1 MARAKAR
8 RARRPKASERSAAS
22 EAVGEARQRRVE
34 EAAAMSQRLRV
45 LLALW
50 MAFSVQALAS
60 AGQLCRTWRDK
71 ATGMAGKLAAA
82 ASGHK
87 KMLFRLSIIVLLVTL
102 AMVNVC
108 VFKTCWAARRIWEDS
123 TAQEIERLQQAAS
136 ELRAQLDCY
145 QTPDWALQSFGEDT
159 GRQALLPC
167 ASPRLRPLALISSP
181 IITGATIDTR
191 RTSPI
196 YELRSWFSRHCFWCS
211 VNPPDTILQP
221 GVSLGECWP
230 MEGQQGQVVIRLRA
244 KIRPSCVTLEHI
256 TPEMTPSGTA
266 SSAPRDVAVFGLDA
280 DSEEEVPLVSFT
292 FDVGEGPTQTFLLK
306 NNHSRAFRYIKVLVK
321 SNWGHPRYTC
331 LYRVQ
336 VHGKVVKTE
345 DHRTAESLN
354 G

>member
-45 LLALW
+45 LMALW
-50 MAFSVQALAS
+50 MALSVQALAS

-71 ATGMAGKLAAA
+71 ATGTAGKLAAA
-82 ASGHK
+82 AAGHK

-145 QTPDWALQSFGEDT
+145 QTPDWALQSF
-159 GRQALLPC
+159 
-167 ASPRLRPLALISSP
+167 
-181 IITGATIDTR
+181 GATIDTR

-321 SNWGHPRYTC
+321 SNWGHPHYTC

>member
-45 LLALW
+45 LMALW

-71 ATGMAGKLAAA
+71 ATGTAGKLAA

-145 QTPDWALQSFGEDT
+145 QTPDWALQRFGEDT

-221 GVSLGECWP
+221 GVLPWRMLAHGRTAGPGGHQAACQNP
-230 MEGQQGQVVIRLRA
+230 ALL
-244 KIRPSCVTLEHI
+244 CH
-256 TPEMTPSGTA
+256 SGA
-266 SSAPRDVAVFGLDA
+266 HHPGD
-280 DSEEEVPLVSFT
+280 DSER
-292 FDVGEGPTQTFLLK
+292 
-306 NNHSRAFRYIKVLVK
+306 HSQQCPQGCR
-321 SNWGHPRYTC
+321 C
-331 LYRVQ
+331 LWTGCGQRRGGSPCVI
-336 VHGKVVKTE
+336 H
-345 DHRTAESLN
+345 L
-354 G
+354 

>member
-45 LLALW
+45 LMALW

-71 ATGMAGKLAAA
+71 ATGTAGKLAA

-145 QTPDWALQSFGEDT
+145 QTPDWALQRF
-159 GRQALLPC
+159 
-167 ASPRLRPLALISSP
+167 
-181 IITGATIDTR
+181 GATIDTR

-221 GVSLGECWP
+221 GVLPWRMLAHGRTAGPGGHQAACQNP
-230 MEGQQGQVVIRLRA
+230 ALL
-244 KIRPSCVTLEHI
+244 CH
-256 TPEMTPSGTA
+256 SGA
-266 SSAPRDVAVFGLDA
+266 HHPGD
-280 DSEEEVPLVSFT
+280 DSERHSQQCPQGCRCLCKSPLSASAW
-292 FDVGEGPTQTFLLK
+292 DLAVGQCRRRDLL
-306 NNHSRAFRYIKVLVK
+306 AF
-321 SNWGHPRYTC
+321 GHPQSSVSRC
-331 LYRVQ
+331 VLS
-336 VHGKVVKTE
+336 
-345 DHRTAESLN
+345 TAVPRGDVS
-354 G
+354 

>member
-1 MARAKAR
+1 
-8 RARRPKASERSAAS
+8 
-22 EAVGEARQRRVE
+22 
-34 EAAAMSQRLRV
+34 
-45 LLALW
+45 
-50 MAFSVQALAS
+50 
-60 AGQLCRTWRDK
+60 
-71 ATGMAGKLAAA
+71 
-82 ASGHK
+82 
-87 KMLFRLSIIVLLVTL
+87 
-102 AMVNVC
+102 MVNVC

-145 QTPDWALQSFGEDT
+145 QTPDWALQSF
-159 GRQALLPC
+159 
-167 ASPRLRPLALISSP
+167 
-181 IITGATIDTR
+181 GATIDTR